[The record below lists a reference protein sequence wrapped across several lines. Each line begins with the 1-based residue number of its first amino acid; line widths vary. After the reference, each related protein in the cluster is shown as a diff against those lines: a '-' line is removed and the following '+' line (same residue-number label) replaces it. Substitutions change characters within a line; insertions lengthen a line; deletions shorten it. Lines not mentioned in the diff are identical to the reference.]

1 VFIATLFVHDLSENR
16 YPLFGMMHLAM
27 LAVAPLCNR
36 SALYAKAI
44 DAKIPGDAEALN
56 DWLSGSIMSE
66 QGASELPSTA
76 VLAIG
81 LMSGTSQDG
90 VDVALIDTDGERIA
104 QLGATACRPYTN
116 AERTLLRRAMA
127 AAANLTDRTARPG
140 VVAEAERL
148 INDSHAEAVESF
160 LVANGLQR
168 GEVAVI
174 GFHGQTLLHRPERR
188 LTLQIGDGRA
198 LAARLGI
205 PVIYDL
211 RAADLAAGG
220 QGAPLAPVFHRALV
234 RQLRRVSPVAV
245 LNVGGVANV
254 TYIDGEQ
261 LIACDT
267 GPGNALLDD
276 FLRLHTGEPLDTDGR
291 IAASG
296 TVDEGMVERLLQH
309 PFFALPPPKSLDR
322 NEFRGWAGDTLD
334 GIGVEN
340 GAATLTALTAAAV
353 ARIMPHLPRAPASWI
368 VAGGGARNPTL
379 MRMLSERLAPAHVE
393 SAHAVGWSVDSLEAQ
408 AFGFL
413 AVRSLRGLPLTFPGT
428 TGVPRPLT
436 GGVLAKP

>member
-1 VFIATLFVHDLSENR
+1 
-16 YPLFGMMHLAM
+16 
-27 LAVAPLCNR
+27 
-36 SALYAKAI
+36 
-44 DAKIPGDAEALN
+44 
-56 DWLSGSIMSE
+56 MSE
-66 QGASELPSTA
+66 QMAFDLPSPAAGSVGAS

-90 VDVALIDTDGERIA
+90 VDVALIDSDGERIA
-104 QLGATACRPYTN
+104 QLGATACRPYSK
-116 AERTLLRRAMA
+116 AERTLLRRATA
-127 AAANLTDRTARPG
+127 AAANLTERSARPG
-140 VVAEAERL
+140 VVAKAERL
-148 INDSHAEAVESF
+148 INDAHAEAVESF

-174 GFHGQTLLHRPERR
+174 GFHGQTLLHRPEAR

-205 PVIYDL
+205 PVVYDF
-211 RAADLAAGG
+211 RAADVAAGG

-234 RQLRRVSPVAV
+234 RRLQHASPIAV
-245 LNVGGVANV
+245 LNLGGVANA

-276 FLRLHTGEPLDTDGR
+276 FLRLRTGKPLDTDGR
-291 IAASG
+291 AAASG
-296 TVDEGMVERLLQH
+296 SIDEKMIERLLAH

-322 NEFRGWAGDTLD
+322 NAFRGWVGDTLD
-334 GIGVEN
+334 GIDIEN

-353 ARIMPHLPRAPASWI
+353 ARIVPHLPRPPASWI

-379 MRMLSERLAPAHVE
+379 LRMLTERLAPARVE
-393 SAHAVGWSVDSLEAQ
+393 SAHAVGWSIDSLEAQ
-408 AFGFL
+408 AFACL
-413 AVRSLRGLPLTFPGT
+413 AVRSLRGLPITFPAT
-428 TGVPRPLT
+428 TGGPHPLT